1 MNGPSELP
9 VFNPQPTLK
18 KFSAKKDK
26 NMGKGVLR
34 N

>member
-18 KFSAKKDK
+18 KISAKRTKIWE
-26 NMGKGVLR
+26 KGY
-34 N
+34 